1 MKVKQR
7 GVSLIELIAFIVVIG
22 IVTSGALLA
31 MRNVLFHSAT
41 PQQILQASHLAKARL
56 NIILLARQN
65 SFQFSD
71 PCINS
76 TNTACKKLE
85 DYAQQF
91 GYTINSQIT
100 NESATFK
107 LITVNVS
114 GNSDA
119 TISMRVANYET
130 A

>member
-1 MKVKQR
+1 MKANQR
-7 GVSLIELIAFIVVIG
+7 GVSLIELIAFIAVIG

-31 MRNVLFHSAT
+31 MQNVLFHSAT
-41 PQQILQASHLAKARL
+41 PQQILQASHLAKSRL
-56 NIILLARQN
+56 NLILLARQH

-76 TNTACKKLE
+76 NNSACKKLE

-91 GYTINSQIT
+91 GYTINSQIA
-100 NESATFK
+100 NESPTFK

-114 GNSDA
+114 GKSDA
-119 TISMRVANYET
+119 TLSMRVANYET